1 MFHRKDDVA
10 VIFICFHNLFT
21 NAQPDCNSQP
31 SEFTPKQIFCA
42 GDSVKTFNLMRC
54 FVLVAGICVLL
65 SMAGPATVRAQSA
78 GNVMGTVLDPAGNA
92 VTNASVVIKNETSS
106 AESRTS
112 TDSQGKFSVT
122 GLPAGTY
129 TVEISSPGFALASR
143 PGVQV
148 PSTPAG
154 ELSFALQIGSVS
166 DAITVEA
173 TASNSIAAQSAP
185 MDGLLEAH
193 SARTEISP
201 IFIQNF
207 TSPNADF
214 GELVEMAPGTFS
226 ISSNGIGLAQD
237 KTYFRG
243 FPDGDYDIDFDGVPF
258 YDTNTPTHHSWAF
271 FPDPWTGSVDFDR
284 SPGTASTIGPT
295 PFGGSIHLLSPD
307 VANAPI
313 IQANLSYA
321 SFHTMIFDGNF
332 DSGYFGGKKSNLLI
346 DVQHMTSDGFETDNF
361 QTRNAGSLKYVYKFS
376 ENNVLTGYSG
386 VVWLDSNTPNNNPT
400 RLQVNTLGYNYL
412 NSGDNNAAELT
423 SPACAQATFSAIGC
437 QYPLYYQF
445 YTYHVPTDFEYV
457 DWSKQWGHG
466 WQTDFKPYTLSYYNA
481 QFYNNPKY
489 NTDGSFTAGKAVS
502 TTSAVDKLNSYRK
515 YGESFVASQ
524 ASKWGI
530 LRTGLWY
537 EWATTNRYQIPSNP
551 LTRVDSA
558 VPNFHESFYTGSYQP
573 FVEYELRATRKLTIT
588 AGFKYAYF
596 NQNLTQ
602 YADNGKI
609 VGSLG
614 GLPFVNHSA
623 GYSAYL
629 PSVDANYHILSN
641 WSVYGQ
647 YATGTIVPPSA
658 VFDVTGANVISV
670 PPPTGAKTFQG
681 GTVLKLKRMT
691 LNADVYRT
699 RFQGTYTALPN
710 VANNTTGFDYTAT
723 GDSVTKGFEAEVN
736 VYLARGLSF
745 YANGTAGKADY
756 VSPTVTSITTQLT
769 VANPNYGLWVANTPS
784 NTEAFGLTYAQ
795 KHFEIGMFDKR
806 VGPMWNDNTAVA
818 NGAVAT
824 DNQVIPINPF
834 STTNFYFNYTVK
846 NGSHFDATK
855 FRFSVNNLFNSRG
868 IVGDTQTAPGSV
880 YAPGNSDLLLLLPGR
895 SFTLTISPGYSPKS

>member
-1 MFHRKDDVA
+1 M
-10 VIFICFHNLFT
+10 
-21 NAQPDCNSQP
+21 
-31 SEFTPKQIFCA
+31 
-42 GDSVKTFNLMRC
+42 
-54 FVLVAGICVLL
+54 GICILL
-65 SMAGPATVRAQSA
+65 MLAGSATVHAQST

-92 VTNASVVIKNETSS
+92 VQNATVAVRNEASS
-106 AESRTS
+106 METRS
-112 TDSQGKFSVT
+112 TTDAQGKFSVT
-122 GLPAGTY
+122 GLAAGTY

-148 PSTPAG
+148 PSAPAG
-154 ELSFALQIGSVS
+154 ELSVSLQIGSVS

-173 TASNSIAAQSAP
+173 NASNSIAAQNAP
-185 MDGLLEAH
+185 MDGLLEAR
-193 SARTEISP
+193 SARTEVTP
-201 IFIQNF
+201 VFVQNF

-214 GELVEMAPGTFS
+214 GELVEMASGTFS
-226 ISSNGIGLAQD
+226 INSNGIGLGQD

-307 VANAPI
+307 MTNAPI
-313 IQANLSYA
+313 IQGNLSYG

-346 DVQHMTSDGFETDNF
+346 DVQHMQSDGYETDNF
-361 QTRNAGSLKYVYKFS
+361 QIRNAGSLKYIYKFS
-376 ENNVLTGYSG
+376 ENNILTGYSG
-386 VVWLDSNTPNNNPT
+386 VVWLDSNTPNANPT
-400 RLQVNTLGYNYL
+400 RGQIDTYGYNFL
-412 NSGDNNAAELT
+412 LT
-423 SPACAQATFSAIGC
+423 SDSNASELNASGNCIVAAGC
-437 QYPLYYQF
+437 LYPLNYQF

-481 QFYNNPKY
+481 QYYESPKY
-489 NTDGSFTAGKAVS
+489 NADGVTFKSGS
-502 TTSAVDKLNSYRK
+502 TISPTSAVDKLNSYRK
-515 YGESFVASQ
+515 YGETFEASQ
-524 ASKWGI
+524 VSKYGI
-530 LRTGLWY
+530 FRAGLWY
-537 EWATTNRYQIPSNP
+537 EWATTNRYQIPSDP
-551 LTRVDSA
+551 LDRVDA
-558 VPNFHESFYTGSYQP
+558 LLPNFHESFYTGSYQP
-573 FVEYELRATRKLTIT
+573 FAEYEFHATQRLTIT
-588 AGFKYAYF
+588 AGFKFAYF

-602 YADNGKI
+602 YQDNGKI
-609 VGSLG
+609 VGCLG
-614 GLPFVNHSA
+614 GTLSTTSVTATSVCNGGVPFVNHSA
-623 GYSAYL
+623 GYDAYL

-658 VFDVTGANVISV
+658 VFDVTGANVISA

-699 RFQGTYTALPN
+699 RFQGTYTALAN
-710 VANNTTGFDYTAT
+710 VVNDTTGFDYTAT

-745 YANGTAGKADY
+745 YANGTVGKADY
-756 VSPTVTSITTQLT
+756 VSPTIISTSTTISPGLS

-795 KHFEIGMFDKR
+795 KHFEVGMFDKR

-818 NGAVAT
+818 GAVSAT

-834 STTNFYFNYTVK
+834 STTNFYFNYMLH
-846 NGSHFDATK
+846 NGSHFDQTK
-855 FRFSVNNLFNSRG
+855 FRLSVNNLFNSRG
-868 IVGDTQTAPGSV
+868 IVGDTQTAAGTTYTPG
-880 YAPGNSDLLLLLPGR
+880 PGDQLVLLPGR
-895 SFTLTISPGYSPKS
+895 SFTLTISPGYSPKR